1 MAPLLPPPPPP
12 PAAAALAAAACSALA
27 EGWQQLDS
35 VLSLVKHAAKLG
47 RSRSASKGGFSGWRP
62 DNTILH
68 NDHSAM
74 PQLAS
79 RQRLRGAGAPMQTRA
94 GVLTKPRSPYRC
106 YFALA
111 RCRAN
116 MSTRARGSW
125 VSTAADPPAV
135 EPSSSPPASPSA
147 VADAGTESASLQG
160 AAGPAAHGTAPA
172 SPSAPSSSGAG
183 GGGGSQWA
191 APHRAASDAGSVDS
205 HVDSHHSWGTHVSH
219 HSQRSR
225 WSIAATVGTTAAPR
239 LAEPRLLEE
248 GGSSDEGS
256 RAASPAAS
264 NWRRSDTGGSGGAAA
279 AAASPRASRRSP
291 RSSGRGIGE
300 AGAAS
305 SGSRRLPAIDHPL
318 ETAGSSSSGAAAAPG
333 GLQTAESAAA
343 AGKLPP
349 RLVRLGW
356 C

>member
-1 MAPLLPPPPPP
+1 
-12 PAAAALAAAACSALA
+12 
-27 EGWQQLDS
+27 
-35 VLSLVKHAAKLG
+35 
-47 RSRSASKGGFSGWRP
+47 
-62 DNTILH
+62 
-68 NDHSAM
+68 
-74 PQLAS
+74 
-79 RQRLRGAGAPMQTRA
+79 MQTRA
-94 GVLTKPRSPYRC
+94 GVLTKPPSPYRC

-135 EPSSSPPASPSA
+135 EPSSSPPASPA
-147 VADAGTESASLQG
+147 AAGGAGAESASLQG
-160 AAGPAAHGTAPA
+160 AAGPATHSTAPA
-172 SPSAPSSSGAG
+172 SPSAPSSSGA

-248 GGSSDEGS
+248 GSSSGEGS

-291 RSSGRGIGE
+291 RTSGRGIGD
-300 AGAAS
+300 AGAAGGS
-305 SGSRRLPAIDHPL
+305 SRRLPAVDHPL
-318 ETAGSSSSGAAAAPG
+318 ETAGSSGSGAAAAPG